1 MASSI
6 SNITPV
12 HSVSPN
18 QAAVVPPTRQSAVA
32 SKPQAAPTDT
42 VNISAVARASSAALT
57 VAQSVVQE
65 AIETP
70 AQTAREAGAGDQQAR
85 RLLAKETAK

>member
-1 MASSI
+1 MASPI

-18 QAAVVPPTRQSAVA
+18 QAAVVPPTRPSAVA
-32 SKPQAAPTDT
+32 AKPQATPSVT

-57 VAQSVVQE
+57 AAQSVVQE

-85 RLLAKETAK
+85 RLLAKHTAK